1 MEPSKDRV
9 AVTLAPPER
18 ATAHPPPKLRFYEPA
33 PEGPRAHESV
43 KQAVFAELTRN
54 RAALR
59 AYVWIILRNRDLVDD
74 AMSDLA
80 LEIARCWATYDPALP
95 CRPWLRGIARRIALK
110 RLYKLQRHQ
119 RELTLPDD
127 VIETLGA
134 RLDHLGDPIAVERR
148 ERQLGSCLETLS
160 ATNRELLELRY
171 FQNLRFERI
180 AERVQR
186 SVGALY
192 TTFSRLHAALLR
204 CMQKADDGGS

>member
-18 ATAHPPPKLRFYEPA
+18 ATAHPPAKLRFYEPA

-80 LEIARCWATYDPALP
+80 LEIARRRGRRTTLP
-95 CRPWLRGIARRIALK
+95 CPAARGCAA
-110 RLYKLQRHQ
+110 
-119 RELTLPDD
+119 
-127 VIETLGA
+127 
-134 RLDHLGDPIAVERR
+134 
-148 ERQLGSCLETLS
+148 
-160 ATNRELLELRY
+160 
-171 FQNLRFERI
+171 
-180 AERVQR
+180 
-186 SVGALY
+186 
-192 TTFSRLHAALLR
+192 SR
-204 CMQKADDGGS
+204 GGSRSSGSTSCSGTSAS